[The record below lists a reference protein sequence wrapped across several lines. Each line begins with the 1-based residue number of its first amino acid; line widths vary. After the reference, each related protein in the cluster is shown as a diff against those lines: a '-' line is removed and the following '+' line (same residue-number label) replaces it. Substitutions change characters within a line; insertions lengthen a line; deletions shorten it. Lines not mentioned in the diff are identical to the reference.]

1 VSTGV
6 GFWLEGWWDMRWC
19 RSLRRGRSLRRCR
32 VSLAAGA
39 GIAAVLCA
47 GVTGV
52 SAQPMSPARV
62 VFVAR
67 PASPAGRRAEA
78 ASIAVSCRSAAHP
91 RLAARLA
98 RGIHAALAGRVSTV
112 ALRVEDRSEDLG
124 CFLNTTTHFDSAS
137 VVKVEILATLLREA
151 QTQHRNLTTSEARL
165 ARLMI
170 TQSDNDAASDL
181 WAHVGRA
188 RLRYFLGRAAMTQTR
203 LGPAGY
209 WGLTQITA
217 RDERLLLDLIM
228 YPNRVLDSASR
239 NVALNLMAH
248 VIPAQRW
255 GVPAGAPAGLTVH
268 VKNGWLPLA
277 THGWRIHSIGCFTGH
292 QRGYL
297 IVALTEDN
305 PTMAYGITTIQRVAE
320 VIHRQLNPAATVFG
334 PASGAAPSWGTPDE
348 QIPPSL
354 GG

>member
-1 VSTGV
+1 
-6 GFWLEGWWDMRWC
+6 MRWC
-19 RSLRRGRSLRRCR
+19 RSLRRCR

-39 GIAAVLCA
+39 GTAAVLCA

-52 SAQPMSPARV
+52 PAPAMSPARV
-62 VFVAR
+62 VFLAR

-124 CFLNTTTHFDSAS
+124 CFLNTTAHFDSAS

-151 QTQHRNLTTSEARL
+151 QTQHRHLTASETRL

-170 TQSDNDAASDL
+170 TQSDNDAASAL

-203 LGPAGY
+203 LGPGGY

-248 VIPAQRW
+248 VIAAQRW

-277 THGWRIHSIGCFTGH
+277 SHGWRIHSIGCFTGH
-292 QRGYL
+292 HRGYL

-320 VIHRQLNPAATVFG
+320 VIHRQLNPAATAFR
-334 PASGAAPSWGTPDE
+334 PASGVAPSWGTPDE

>member
-1 VSTGV
+1 
-6 GFWLEGWWDMRWC
+6 MRRC
-19 RSLRRGRSLRRCR
+19 RSLRPGRA
-32 VSLAAGA
+32 SLAAGVA
-39 GIAAVLCA
+39 TAAVLCA
-47 GVTGV
+47 GVTG
-52 SAQPMSPARV
+52 AAAPAPATFPARV
-62 VFVAR
+62 GSLTRA
-67 PASPAGRRAEA
+67 ASLAGRRAEA
-78 ASIAVSCRSAAHP
+78 ASLAVSCRSAAHP

-98 RGIHAALAGRVSTV
+98 RGIHAALAGRVSMV
-112 ALRVEDRSEDLG
+112 ALRVEDRSKDLG
-124 CFLNTTTHFDSAS
+124 CFLNTTTHFDAAS

-151 QTQHRNLTTSEARL
+151 ETQHRHLTGSETRL

-170 TQSDNDAASDL
+170 TQSDNDAASAL

-188 RLRYFLGRAAMTQTR
+188 RLRYFLSRAAMTQTR
-203 LGPAGY
+203 LGPGGY

-228 YPNRVLDSASR
+228 YPNRVLDGASR

-248 VIPAQRW
+248 VVAAQRW

-277 THGWRIHSIGCFTGH
+277 THGWRIHSVGCFTGH
-292 QRGYL
+292 HRGYL

-305 PTMAYGITTIQRVAE
+305 PTMAYGIATIQRVAE
-320 VIHRQLNPAATVFG
+320 VIHRQLNPAATAFG
-334 PASGAAPSWGTPDE
+334 PASGPDPSWGTPDE
-348 QIPPSL
+348 QVPPAL